1 MIPEILGLLRYL
13 THFTSNKN
21 QLTGNIHVQ
30 LANLTGLQFLD
41 LSYNWLNG
49 SIPLEVFSLSIL
61 RILYLTSNSL
71 SRQIPWNFSRK
82 MLRLQIG
89 NN

>member
-1 MIPEILGLLRYL
+1 MNGKIPDSIVYLKKLRTLIISSNKFSGMIPEIPGLLCYL

-49 SIPLEVFSLSIL
+49 SIP
-61 RILYLTSNSL
+61 
-71 SRQIPWNFSRK
+71 
-82 MLRLQIG
+82 
-89 NN
+89 